1 MKELERI
8 LKTLGL
14 ATLGVY
20 EAKATFNKQW
30 HRLFVYVN
38 DVLIVTEEGRE
49 FTKDELAH
57 KAIEQLVL
65 SGCIS
70 NYDLNKN
77 KSTHIKQNV

>member
-38 DVLIVTEEGRE
+38 DVLIVTEKGKVT
-49 FTKDELAH
+49 FFWKDKEL
-57 KAIEQLVL
+57 
-65 SGCIS
+65 
-70 NYDLNKN
+70 
-77 KSTHIKQNV
+77 KQ